1 MLLFLSNLI
10 NKIKGYGIN
19 FFSYIASYFIFH
31 PLSEP
36 ADTRSAFEILFTP
49 FVNWFNKV
57 KETLPSMGKV
67 SLITSLLNIY
77 KLYLSLL
84 MACFFFIMYFIA
96 YTSLGLII
104 LGIYIILLM
113 CTGIVIVDL
122 VSPEGPF
129 TEASIDA
136 FRFFRNTAYIFSVLS
151 ASSLI
156 ISACAKIPFLRVIL
170 IDTVGSLSYKFYVGE
185 NPGSKAGMAWAVAPR
200 LAGAIIGAGTVMAGV
215 DQLIT
220 ERQLAHMMEACKAD
234 GQIMTVEQ
242 KMAFYHKKAY
252 FVTTLSKGIYSTFA
266 SSAITAANVA
276 ASASTATAAVV
287 AVAESAA
294 SAASK

>member
-122 VSPEGPF
+122 VSPEGPC

-185 NPGSKAGMAWAVAPR
+185 NPGSKAGLLWNLAPR
-200 LAGAIIGAGTVMAGV
+200 IVGAVFVCTAGMAGIDAIV
-215 DQLIT
+215 SEKQLNH
-220 ERQLAHMMEACKAD
+220 LHDLCAKD

-242 KMAFYHKKAY
+242 KMDFYRNRGHIL
-252 FVTTLSKGIYSTFA
+252 TTLGKSISFIVNPK
-266 SSAITAANVA
+266 
-276 ASASTATAAVV
+276 
-287 AVAESAA
+287 
-294 SAASK
+294 